1 MSLGALTLTNIN
13 LPMGMGMAGGKKDSG
28 QSSGD
33 DQKESSNTILK
44 QIAANTATTVAILST
59 AVLGPPGETRDEDIS
74 EGETDPT
81 DKPGLGD
88 RFKGALSGV
97 GSALSKVNPFSS
109 NFAFGNFGKALLA
122 GGGLLLLKQ
131 FGEGLIDPLA
141 NLLQT
146 IKDAEIG
153 KKLTEAT
160 NYMKNVGIETFEKIK
175 TTTIQLIDGSKQV
188 LGMIESAYKMVRD
201 YVMSFDTSGAEHPAG
216 PQFGTIDGG
225 DGKLDAD
232 EQRALRDDIMKKAS
246 DFIVDMFKEIT
257 FGIGSLITQSAFLIA
272 GANMGFAALKPIL
285 LGTGGAGVPGT
296 VRKLGGSG
304 YVAIGLMLANSIL
317 KTYQNIQSA
326 MEDAVQDDGSV
337 NYKQF
342 AASFLG
348 GEKEGSWR
356 NAFVQS
362 SRLGGT
368 FSGIGIAIGAVG
380 GPVGMLIGG
389 VIGYFVGSVIG
400 LITGKMGSD
409 KIKGMLDKFGLM
421 INDTVDVIG
430 NFFTDLAIGFK
441 AIASFKNPMAAIRE
455 NRATDPER
463 LNQDVSRLTRQIE
476 AQEKVVADSKATTY
490 DPKNKKYLE
499 INEKVLQKK
508 IDKLNELKANLAE
521 AEQLLV
527 AAPLLAS
534 STELENI
541 NQQISDNRLQL
552 SMQPGKGTIGYDQ
565 DVVDELDEE
574 FKILTDQRINLIKSI
589 TEIKNDMPL
598 TELNK
603 ETETKKTLKEK
614 SNSEDN
620 GGVLV
625 TADNSTK
632 NSYNQQNTNVLDG
645 LSFRDEST
653 ARLLGL
659 EKEMLESR

>member
-1 MSLGALTLTNIN
+1 
-13 LPMGMGMAGGKKDSG
+13 
-28 QSSGD
+28 
-33 DQKESSNTILK
+33 
-44 QIAANTATTVAILST
+44 
-59 AVLGPPGETRDEDIS
+59 
-74 EGETDPT
+74 
-81 DKPGLGD
+81 
-88 RFKGALSGV
+88 
-97 GSALSKVNPFSS
+97 
-109 NFAFGNFGKALLA
+109 
-122 GGGLLLLKQ
+122 
-131 FGEGLIDPLA
+131 
-141 NLLQT
+141 
-146 IKDAEIG
+146 
-153 KKLTEAT
+153 
-160 NYMKNVGIETFEKIK
+160 
-175 TTTIQLIDGSKQV
+175 
-188 LGMIESAYKMVRD
+188 
-201 YVMSFDTSGAEHPAG
+201 
-216 PQFGTIDGG
+216 
-225 DGKLDAD
+225 
-232 EQRALRDDIMKKAS
+232 
-246 DFIVDMFKEIT
+246 
-257 FGIGSLITQSAFLIA
+257 
-272 GANMGFAALKPIL
+272 
-285 LGTGGAGVPGT
+285 
-296 VRKLGGSG
+296 
-304 YVAIGLMLANSIL
+304 
-317 KTYQNIQSA
+317 
-326 MEDAVQDDGSV
+326 
-337 NYKQF
+337 
-342 AASFLG
+342 
-348 GEKEGSWR
+348 
-356 NAFVQS
+356 
-362 SRLGGT
+362 
-368 FSGIGIAIGAVG
+368 
-380 GPVGMLIGG
+380 
-389 VIGYFVGSVIG
+389 
-400 LITGKMGSD
+400 MGSD